1 LEPLAPE
8 DVAKEYG
15 LPVHAVLEAID
26 YCLHHQE
33 LLDADR
39 AREAARMKAA
49 GRDQPRLGL
58 VFRRSAEVIGAL
70 VGSSSMFCL
79 ASAILLTLR
88 LHSKVVIYEALV
100 DS

>member
-1 LEPLAPE
+1 GGFGGDTLPGDHWPGATHPE

-39 AREAARMKAA
+39 PHADISLSVRKPSARGKMAPVAKM
-49 GRDQPRLGL
+49 G
-58 VFRRSAEVIGAL
+58 
-70 VGSSSMFCL
+70 
-79 ASAILLTLR
+79 
-88 LHSKVVIYEALV
+88 
-100 DS
+100 DSHD